1 MKKLLILIIPVVL
14 LATGVALALMGI
26 IKIPGLTPKGKAR
39 AASLYTESKD
49 PKVEE
54 AKTPPAT
61 AATTPK
67 KVDPAKKPPAQKP
80 QTALATNQPEAGQKK
95 LAKLWNELE
104 AKSLKDVT
112 KDWKDQDL
120 APVLLKM
127 DSGKV
132 AEYLALIDPKR
143 ASSLSKEL
151 QKQASVIPAQT
162 GT

>member
-1 MKKLLILIIPVVL
+1 MKKILILIIPVVL

-26 IKIPGLTPKGKAR
+26 IKIPGLTPKGKDK
-39 AASLYTESKD
+39 AASLYAESKD
-49 PKVEE
+49 PKV
-54 AKTPPAT
+54 ADLKAPAGSTQTPPT
-61 AATTPK
+61 KTNP
-67 KVDPAKKPPAQKP
+67 PKKPPAQKP
-80 QTALATNQPEAGQKK
+80 PVVSATTQPEAGQKK

-104 AKSLKDVT
+104 AKSLREVT

-132 AEYLALIDPKR
+132 AEYLALIDPKK

-151 QKQASVIPAQT
+151 QKQASLIPAQT